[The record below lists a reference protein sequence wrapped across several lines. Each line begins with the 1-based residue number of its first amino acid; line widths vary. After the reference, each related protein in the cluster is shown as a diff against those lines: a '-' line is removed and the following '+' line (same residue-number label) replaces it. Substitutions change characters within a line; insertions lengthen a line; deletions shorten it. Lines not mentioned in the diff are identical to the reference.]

1 MKTGFT
7 LLALTF
13 VLGACSAGLPETK
26 PAAKALPYAPP
37 PPALLDEGAACAA
50 DVRLC
55 ADGSTVSRT
64 APKCEFSACP
74 SGIKQ

>member
-1 MKTGFT
+1 MKIAIA
-7 LLALTF
+7 LLALTL
-13 VLGACSAGLPETK
+13 VLGACSTGLPETK
-26 PAAKALPYAPP
+26 PAPKALPYAPP

-64 APKCEFSACP
+64 GMACAFAACP
-74 SGIKQ
+74 GATPK